1 MATKPGKERPRSA
14 SAARRARK
22 GMSRE
27 ARAAYGEIQQGVKN
41 LEKSIT
47 EIRRGVGKAERKIE
61 ADARARIR
69 ELRKDAAAQL
79 ALLKRKQRDA
89 GRVLKRVSAAAGE
102 SWESIKQSADTI
114 LADARATAT
123 SVVERFRGVFGG

>member
-1 MATKPGKERPRSA
+1 MATKPGKKRPRTA
-14 SAARRARK
+14 SARPSARQ

-27 ARAAYGEIQQGVKN
+27 AKRAYGEIEQGVKN
-41 LEKSIT
+41 LEKSIG
-47 EIRRGVGKAERKIE
+47 EIRKGLSKAERKIE

-69 ELRKDAAAQL
+69 DLRKEASAQL
-79 ALLKRKQRDA
+79 AVLKGKQRDA
-89 GRVLKRVSAAAGE
+89 ARVLKRVSAAAEE

-114 LADARATAT
+114 LADARATAN